1 VDYSPIEFIVSSQN
15 EDYMDLTN
23 SFLSITMQIVKSDG
37 TKYTSTDAEKYS
49 PANYLLNT
57 AFSQVD
63 VTLSDTLISQSN
75 NIHAFRAYYDAR
87 FCVSGVAK
95 FHWMKAAGYFRDE
108 EKTPDKP
115 HKTRYLICKESKDF
129 TLTGRIHG
137 DIFQQNKLIINGVPL
152 KLKFI
157 RSSDAFC
164 LMGDSSHSPKLIIK
178 DAVLFIK
185 KVRINPS
192 ILSAHAKFLNEANAK
207 YQIVRVD
214 VKAISLAA
222 GETIHNKD
230 NIYIGSLPRKLVMGI
245 LENDAHSGSYT
256 KSPFN
261 FKNHNVNFIQV
272 YLNGDPYPGR
282 AYQPDYTQ
290 EIFSREFYS
299 LYDNIDQNDG
309 NVHPLDIEFS
319 EFKTNCCFYAFDF
332 SPDRS
337 VGCSSGHISLPKQGN
352 LKVEIHFSTAPTRAL
367 KLMVFAEFDS
377 TIEITKNREVITD
390 Y

>member
-1 VDYSPIEFIVSSQN
+1 
-15 EDYMDLTN
+15 
-23 SFLSITMQIVKSDG
+23 
-37 TKYTSTDAEKYS
+37 
-49 PANYLLNT
+49 
-57 AFSQVD
+57 
-63 VTLSDTLISQSN
+63 
-75 NIHAFRAYYDAR
+75 
-87 FCVSGVAK
+87 
-95 FHWMKAAGYFRDE
+95 MKASGYFKDE
-108 EKTPDKP
+108 EKSPDAP
-115 HKTRYLICKESKDF
+115 HKARYVMCRESKDF
-129 TLTGRIHG
+129 TLTGRLHG

-152 KLKFI
+152 KLKLI

-164 LMGDSSHSPKLIIK
+164 LLGVKDYTPKLIIK

-192 ILSAHAKFLNEANAK
+192 ILFAHAKFLNEANAK

-230 NIYIGSLPRKLVMGI
+230 NIYIGALPRKLVMGI
-245 LENDAHSGSYT
+245 LENDAHSGSYS

-272 YLNGDPYPGR
+272 YLNGDPYPVR
-282 AYQPDYTQ
+282 AYQPDY
-290 EIFSREFYS
+290 EKEVYSREYYS
-299 LYDNIDQNDG
+299 LYDNVDQNDG
-309 NVHPLDIEFS
+309 NFHPLDVEFS
-319 EFKTNCCFYAFDF
+319 EFKNNSCFYAFDF

-352 LKVEIHFSTAPTRAL
+352 LKVEIHFSKPPVQAL
-367 KLMVFAEFDS
+367 KLIIFAEFDS